1 MLLIFRSLFFLLINA
16 SLSWMRLQRRL
27 VFFPPSWLN
36 NHSLRLLSLPEQSIN
51 ITGFLGI
58 TKCVH
63 EAAATC
69 LSFTCNLPER
79 SVLPSQIERRSFVTH
94 AHTHTTSLLQQNR
107 NSLAWNINLPR
118 KRHRES
124 ETSSNLM
131 QEKTAIW
138 LGCVNL
144 KRGEGRDL
152 SLCVYLFFT
161 PR

>member
-1 MLLIFRSLFFLLINA
+1 MDA
-16 SLSWMRLQRRL
+16 
-27 VFFPPSWLN
+27 
-36 NHSLRLLSLPEQSIN
+36 
-51 ITGFLGI
+51 IT
-58 TKCVH
+58 
-63 EAAATC
+63 AAACFFFSLADLIITHYGFC
-69 LSFTCNLPER
+69 RFPSSQLTSAAFWESLNVLTKAVAARLCFTCNLSFPLKQR
-79 SVLPSQIERRSFVTH
+79 GGALPKTKQKYTH
-94 AHTHTTSLLQQNR
+94 SHTTSVLHQNR

-152 SLCVYLFFT
+152 FSLSFYIYPFLPPPVNADH
-161 PR
+161 